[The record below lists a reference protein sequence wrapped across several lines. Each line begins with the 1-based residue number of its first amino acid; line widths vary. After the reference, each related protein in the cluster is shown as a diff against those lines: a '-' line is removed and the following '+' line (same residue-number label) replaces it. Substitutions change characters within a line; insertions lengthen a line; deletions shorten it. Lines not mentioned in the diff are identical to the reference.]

1 MKPFEY
7 SISEAQR
14 CSALFRFGRDVE
26 AALVM
31 VEVFDGIQSQLQ
43 QASAEVRQRWT
54 QLLLSMFDCQARQD
68 WLGLADLL
76 QYELVALLEVVQSGR
91 SVFGDER

>member
-7 SISEAQR
+7 SIGEARR

-31 VEVFDGIQSQLQ
+31 VEVFDGIQALLQ
-43 QASAEVRQRWT
+43 QAPAEVQQTWT
-54 QLLLSMFDCQARQD
+54 QLLVSMLDCQERQD
-68 WLGLADLL
+68 WLGLADTL
-76 QYELVALLEVVQSGR
+76 QYELVELLETVQGA
-91 SVFGDER
+91 